1 MKKQRV
7 SNVQSYHGLII
18 NELED
23 RKKHLAQ
30 KFSTVKKTTVVN
42 RALVVPTEKQCSDT
56 QHQELHPAER
66 RKVEAHTYLSER
78 AAENVR
84 QWGVRAKIDIEKV
97 KALAASLK
105 TNMKPAARREPRISL
120 PTNPSA

>member
-7 SNVQSYHGLII
+7 SNVQAYHGLII
-18 NELED
+18 NELEEK
-23 RKKHLAQ
+23 KKHLTQ
-30 KFSTVKKTTVVN
+30 KFSTVKKSTVVK
-42 RALVVPTEKQCSDT
+42 RAPVVPTKKQCSNT
-56 QHQELHPAER
+56 QQQELHPAER
-66 RKVEAHTYLSER
+66 RKIETHTYLSER

-84 QWGVRAKIDIEKV
+84 QWGVRAKIDVEKV

-105 TNMKPAARREPRISL
+105 NMKPAARRQPRISL